1 MTTNTTRVEIAL
13 GVPPVLH
20 IPLRGTRPPIPITV
34 QRLSLHPVQVT
45 VTADVPAVPGGEKW
59 GFGRPIATLSLNRMG
74 ERQTVMW
81 VPPLLPNLPT
91 YHVLIRA
98 GGVEAV
104 VQVIGAPGEA
114 ESEISGS
121 FAGFDPRSP
130 HYWAQLAFFLKPPA
144 QLRITSASV
153 KQLLATAFQI
163 TQAARPTFFR
173 LWATAERTGGVATVW
188 HYLLHVEYQGE
199 LRDLSQLARALDQ
212 SASLAGFDIRAK
224 PSNWSS
230 N

>member
-20 IPLRGTRPPIPITV
+20 IPLRGPRSPIPITV
-34 QRLSLHPVQVT
+34 ERLSLHPVQVT

-81 VPPLLPNLPT
+81 VPALLPNLPT

-114 ESEISGS
+114 ESEITSG
-121 FAGFDPRSP
+121 FPGYDPRSP
-130 HYWAQLAFFLKPPA
+130 AQYVQLAFDVRPPA
-144 QLRITSASV
+144 EIRITSSSV
-153 KQLLATAFQI
+153 KQLIANAFQI
-163 TQAARPTFFR
+163 SQAQARPTFFR
-173 LWATAERTGGVATVW
+173 LWASAERQGGIAMVW
-188 HYLLHVEYQGE
+188 HYLLHVEYQGD
-199 LRDLSQLARALDQ
+199 LRDMSQFASALDR
-212 SASLAGFDIRAK
+212 AAGLVGLEIRSKIAT
-224 PSNWSS
+224 WGD
-230 N
+230 